1 MKKPKKNIFY
11 ELINMLYNRNGSD
24 IVHYVI
30 NIGTSMYN
38 IYENV
43 FKARPL
49 TDNLKYI

>member
-1 MKKPKKNIFY
+1 
-11 ELINMLYNRNGSD
+11 MLYNRNGSD

-49 TDNLKYI
+49 TDNLKYIYSWRDSNSQSPA